1 MSLRLAA
8 SIGVVQA
15 GTSMVLGLVSIK
27 VTSIY
32 LGPAG
37 LGTMGQ
43 LNYFMALTHGALA
56 AGLHTGLV
64 RRTAELGLG
73 SERRLK
79 VISTALRL
87 LLLVG
92 LPAGLLI
99 AIGNGWL
106 ARELLHD
113 AQLRGPI
120 LIFAA
125 MFVPGLLV
133 TVIMGSASGAKDY
146 RTVAAINIGGAVV
159 SCILVVVL
167 CPLFGVWGGLTAL
180 AVLPAFS
187 LAIAWALARR
197 HQWWPSRPFS
207 HGFSMPEARGVM
219 AYVPM
224 AVVNTVGAPLLQLL
238 IRDDVAAQAGM
249 SAVGHLQGVMRLSDT
264 YMGIASS
271 VFVMYYFPR
280 FSEIR
285 DSGELAREV
294 RNGFWIVASSVA
306 LVSVVL
312 YLSRDLLI
320 ELIFTSQFSPMRDL
334 FAFQMVG
341 NTLKMI
347 GTLFAYMLLAKV
359 HPFRM
364 ALLDATTMAVW
375 WLLSTYFIGRNGVV
389 GATEAYAL
397 TYAVYAIATPIAAFV
412 VIRRIRPERG

>member
-15 GTSMVLGLVSIK
+15 TTSMVLGLISIK

-37 LGTMGQ
+37 LGTIGQ
-43 LNYFMALTHGALA
+43 LNYFMALTHGAVA

-64 RRTAELGLG
+64 RRAAELGA
-73 SERRLK
+73 SERRLR

-92 LPAGLLI
+92 IPAGLLI
-99 AIGNGWL
+99 ALGNGWL

-113 AQLRGPI
+113 AQLGGPI

-125 MFVPGLLV
+125 MFVPGLFV
-133 TVIMGSASGAKDY
+133 TVIMACASGAKDY
-146 RTVAAINIGGAVV
+146 RTVAAINIGGAIF
-159 SCILVVVL
+159 SCILIVTL
-167 CPLFGVWGGLTAL
+167 SPLFGVWGGLTAL

-187 LAIAWALARR
+187 LTIAWVLARR
-197 HQWWPSRPFS
+197 HAWWPSRPLA

-219 AYVPM
+219 SYVPM

-238 IRDDVAAQAGM
+238 IRDDVGAQAGM
-249 SAVGHLQGVMRLSDT
+249 SAVGQLQGLMRLSDT
-264 YMGIASS
+264 YMSIASS

-280 FSEIR
+280 FSEIK
-285 DSGELAREV
+285 DSGELALEV
-294 RNGFWIVASSVA
+294 RKGFWIVASSVT
-306 LVSVVL
+306 LVSVL
-312 YLSRDLLI
+312 IYLLRDLLI
-320 ELIFTSQFSPMRDL
+320 ELIFTPQFSPMRDL
-334 FAFQMVG
+334 FAYQMVG

-364 ALLDATTMAVW
+364 ALLDVMTMLVW
-375 WLLSTYFIGRNGVV
+375 WLLSTYCIDRSGVV

-397 TYAVYAIATPIAAFV
+397 TYAIYAIVTPAAAYWV
-412 VIRRIRPERG
+412 VKRMRLTPA

>member
-1 MSLRLAA
+1 
-8 SIGVVQA
+8 
-15 GTSMVLGLVSIK
+15 MVLGLISIK
-27 VTSIY
+27 VTSVY
-32 LGPAG
+32 LGPVG
-37 LGTMGQ
+37 LGTIGQ
-43 LNYFMALTHGALA
+43 LNYFMALTQGALS

-64 RRTAELGLG
+64 RRTAELGLA
-73 SERRLK
+73 SERRVK

-92 LPAGLLI
+92 IPVGLLI
-99 AIGNGWL
+99 ALGNGWL

-113 AQLRGPI
+113 AQLGGPI

-125 MFVPGLLV
+125 MLVPGLLV
-133 TVIMGSASGAKDY
+133 TLIMACASGAKDY

-159 SCILVVVL
+159 SCILIVTL
-167 CPLFGVWGGLTAL
+167 SPLFGVWGGLTAL

-187 LAIAWALARR
+187 LGIAWALARR
-197 HQWWPSRPFS
+197 HTWWPSRPLS

-219 AYVPM
+219 SYVPM

-249 SAVGHLQGVMRLSDT
+249 SAVGHLQGIMRLSDT
-264 YMGIASS
+264 YMGIVSS

-280 FSEIR
+280 FSEIK
-285 DSGELAREV
+285 DSGELAREL
-294 RNGFWIVASSVA
+294 RNGFWIVASSVT
-306 LVSVVL
+306 LVSVAL
-312 YLSRDLLI
+312 YLLRDLLI
-320 ELIFTSQFSPMRDL
+320 GLIFTPQFSPMRDL

-347 GTLFAYMLLAKV
+347 GTLFAYMLLAKI

-364 ALLDATTMAVW
+364 ALLDASTMLVW
-375 WLLSTYFIGRNGVV
+375 WALSTYFVDANGAV

-397 TYAVYAIATPIAAFV
+397 TYAIYAVSTPFAALILF
-412 VIRRIRPERG
+412 RRLRLAESVALRSS